1 MEPRGRVGGENIPF
15 NISLRNFAHH
25 MVPIVNPIDALF
37 TCYDGIF
44 HCYSIAV
51 HALSESVGVPNTCQ
65 AFIFLPSGALVGTV
79 NSEIFKVP

>member
-1 MEPRGRVGGENIPF
+1 MGKTYHLTF
-15 NISLRNFAHH
+15 HLRNFAHH
-25 MVPIVNPIDALF
+25 MVLIVNPIDALS
-37 TCYDGIF
+37 TCYDGMF

-51 HALSESVGVPNTCQ
+51 HALSESFGVPNTCQ